1 MRVYTCLVSRRIWSE
16 MLSYADLRA
25 PEVLALLRRFG
36 VELLVAVR
44 PWDLAELPSLLAA
57 CADQGVAAAAWPMV
71 EDRDGRW
78 ASARNAELFRDF
90 TLRVRDANAKEIA
103 IDLEPP
109 IDDVRA
115 LMSGVGGAARA
126 LRSGVTAA
134 EFAKARGVY
143 VAMADQLRAE
153 GIATTAAVLPH
164 ALLDDGET
172 HDRGARWQRL
182 AGTPVD
188 GPAFD
193 RYSVMLY
200 TSMVEGWSRGLLD
213 RADARAVLAGACRLT
228 VERFG
233 AAGGVSLGAVDT
245 GAFGD
250 EPIYRDVGELRD
262 DVAIAR
268 ACGVEEIA
276 LFDLAGVLARKPAEA
291 WLAALV
297 ETEAGDARPPKS
309 LRAHALRALV
319 KWAKG

>member
-1 MRVYTCLVSRRIWSE
+1 MRRWIWSE
-16 MLSYADLRA
+16 TLPYADVRA
-25 PEVLALLRRFG
+25 PRVLAMLRRFD
-36 VELLVAVR
+36 VALAVAVR
-44 PWDLAELPSLLAA
+44 PWDLVELAGVLAA
-57 CADQGVAAAAWPMV
+57 CADAGVSVAAWPMID
-71 EDRDGRW
+71 DRDGRW
-78 ASARNAELFRDF
+78 ANARNAERFRDF
-90 TLRVRDANAKEIA
+90 AMRVRDAGARALA

-115 LMSGVGGAARA
+115 LMSGVGGAARV
-126 LRSGVTAA
+126 LRGGVTAA
-134 EFAKARGVY
+134 EFSRGRDVYAKMIDELREAGV
-143 VAMADQLRAE
+143 
-153 GIATTAAVLPH
+153 ATTAAVLPH

-193 RYSVMLY
+193 RFSVMLY
-200 TSMVEGWSRGLLD
+200 TSMVEGWSRGLFD
-213 RADARAVLAGACRLT
+213 RADARAALAGACRIT

-233 AAGGVSLGAVDT
+233 AGGGVSLGAVGV

-250 EPIYRDVGELRD
+250 EPIYRSVDELRD

-268 ACGVEEIA
+268 AVGVEDIA
-276 LFDLAGVLARKPAEA
+276 LFDLGGVLARAPSEA

-309 LRAHALRALV
+309 LRAQALRALV
-319 KWAKG
+319 RWAKG

>member
-1 MRVYTCLVSRRIWSE
+1 

-25 PEVLALLRRFG
+25 PAVLGMLRRYD
-36 VELLVAVR
+36 VDLLVAVR
-44 PWDLAELPSLLAA
+44 PWDLDALPALLAA
-57 CADQGVAAAAWPMV
+57 CADHGVAAAAWPMV
-71 EDRDGRW
+71 DDKDGRW
-78 ASARNAELFRDF
+78 ASARNADTFRDF
-90 TLRVRDANAKEIA
+90 TMRVRDGGAREIA

-115 LMSGVGGAARA
+115 MLSGVGGAARVV
-126 LRSGVTAA
+126 RGGITAA
-134 EFAKARGVY
+134 EFARGRDVY
-143 VAMADQLRAE
+143 VALVDELRAN
-153 GIATTAAVLPH
+153 GVATTAAALPH

-233 AAGGVSLGAVDT
+233 AIGGVSLGAVDT

-250 EPIYRDVGELRD
+250 EPIYRDVGELRE

-297 ETEAGDARPPKS
+297 ETEPGDARPPKS
-309 LRAHALRALV
+309 IRAHALRALV
-319 KWAKG
+319 KWARGA

>member
-1 MRVYTCLVSRRIWSE
+1 V
-16 MLSYADLRA
+16 RA
-25 PEVLALLRRFG
+25 ALPLLARFG
-36 VELLVAVR
+36 VELLLAVR
-44 PWDLAELPSLLAA
+44 PWDLDALAETLRA
-57 CADQGVAAAAWPMV
+57 CADAGVTTSAWPMI
-71 EDRDGRW
+71 EDERGRW
-78 ASARNAELFRDF
+78 ASARNAEAFRDF
-90 TLRVRDANAKEIA
+90 TLRVRDAGARGVA

-115 LMSGVGGAARA
+115 IMSGVGGAARV
-126 LRSGVTAA
+126 LRGGVSAA
-134 EFAKARGVY
+134 AFAAARATY
-143 VAMADQLRAE
+143 VAMIESLRAD

-188 GPAFD
+188 GPRFD
-193 RYSVMLY
+193 RFSVMLY
-200 TSMVEGWSRGLLD
+200 TSMVEGWSRGVLD

-228 VERFG
+228 TERFG
-233 AAGGVSLGAVDT
+233 AGGGVSLGAVGT

-250 EPIYRDVGELRD
+250 EPVYRSPAELRE

-268 ACGVEEIA
+268 ACGVEDIA
-276 LFDLAGVLARKPAEA
+276 LFDLGGVLARAPSEA

-319 KWAKG
+319 RWAKG